1 MTATSTKAA
10 ASAAFPADDYALPE
24 RITAG
29 HASRG
34 PRVGDEVWD
43 LHEFLPRTQ
52 RERRVIFTDFTPG
65 LQRQTAQE
73 YLYWRMRL
81 RINGQRKPMK
91 PTWLPQEVRSLFR
104 TMEAL
109 AKVGAPRLQDV
120 QRHHLEAFLK
130 RSRPSG
136 PSAVHIMVNTL
147 KSLSAVGEHLSADR
161 LSLVPWPYRSAQ
173 QIAGLTPRR
182 ENGTPRIP
190 EEIMG
195 PFLAGAVFYLEKAGP
210 DILAAA
216 REIKRL
222 EAQIAAGPKEGRGGS
237 EAKIQ
242 DFIARR
248 RAAGRGIPALPIQ
261 LNKGRP
267 GAPVVD
273 GIVQWPNMQLIGL
286 LAGVRSTNRYTE
298 MVVEV
303 GRSIGFEV
311 GGVPTSRA
319 PWPASGRP
327 WRPEMSRHTLGL
339 EMGFLRT
346 ACWIIIAYL
355 SGMRDVE
362 VRELSR
368 DCAVV
373 ETATDGRLRYKIH
386 GRVYKDRRLSGDEEE
401 WVVLEIVHRAV
412 DMLLEINDDSTHLFG
427 FTARDGDLGL
437 MRAIPQR
444 LNSFRDHLNELF
456 STDQGP
462 YIPLPAT
469 DAVPGTEDLDEDT
482 DQASEARD
490 AADAT
495 PMPWAFDTRQ
505 FRRTLAWHI
514 AFQPFGMVAGTR
526 QYKHASFA
534 VFEGYAGTSASGFA
548 DEVAAD
554 KAVAMLDYVEDLYHD
569 WNDGGRSSGGA
580 ANRIEAE
587 FDRIRAELGDLPGT
601 VASPERVRTMLRHL
615 THTLHPG
622 VLNDCFHHAETAVCE
637 KRSPGLGRPLPML
650 NMCLTCPN
658 SRRSSVHL
666 PRLHQTREQALQEF
680 GDTTGLPPHQATAI
694 GEFVNTLDTL
704 INELA
709 ETGAAR

>member
-1 MTATSTKAA
+1 MTQTSTKAA
-10 ASAAFPADDYALPE
+10 TGAAFPADEYALPK
-24 RITAG
+24 RVTAG
-29 HASRG
+29 LSSRG
-34 PRVGDEVWD
+34 PRVGEEVWD
-43 LHEFLPRTQ
+43 LDEFLPRTQ
-52 RERRVIFTDFTPG
+52 RERRVIFTDFAPG

-81 RINGQRKPMK
+81 RIHGQRKPMK
-91 PTWLPQEVRSLFR
+91 PTWLPQEVRSVFR

-120 QRHHLEAFLK
+120 QRHHLDAFLK
-130 RSRPSG
+130 TSRPSG
-136 PSAVHIMVNTL
+136 PGAVRIMVHTL

-173 QIAGLTPRR
+173 QIAGLTKRS
-182 ENGTPRIP
+182 ENSTPRIP

-216 REIKRL
+216 REIKRR
-222 EAQIAAGPKEGRGGS
+222 EAQIAAGPKERSGS
-237 EAKIQ
+237 GKAKIQ
-242 DFIARR
+242 AFIARR
-248 RAAGRGIPALPIQ
+248 RAEGRGIPALPIQ
-261 LNKGRP
+261 QNEGRP

-286 LAGVRSTNRYTE
+286 LAGVRSTNHYTK
-298 MVVEV
+298 MVAEV
-303 GRSIGFEV
+303 GRSIGFEL

-319 PWPASGRP
+319 SWPASGRP

-346 ACWIIIAYL
+346 ALWIIVAYL
-355 SGMRDVE
+355 SDMRDVE
-362 VRELSR
+362 VRELGR

-373 ETATDGRLRYKIH
+373 ETAADGRLRYKIH
-386 GRVYKDRRLSGDEEE
+386 GRVYKDRQLSGDEEE

-412 DMLLEINDDSTHLFG
+412 QMLLEINDDPTHLFG

-437 MRAIPQR
+437 MRVIPQR
-444 LNSFRDHLNELF
+444 LNSFRFHLNELF
-456 STDQGP
+456 STDQSP
-462 YIPLPAT
+462 YIPLPAA
-469 DAVPGTEDLDEDT
+469 DAVPGTEDLGDT
-482 DQASEARD
+482 DDPSEARD
-490 AADAT
+490 EADST

-615 THTLHPG
+615 TRTLHPG
-622 VLNDCFHHAETAVCE
+622 VLNDCFYHSETAVCE

-650 NMCLTCPN
+650 NMCLSCPN

-666 PRLHQTREQALQEF
+666 PRLHQSREDARQEF
-680 GDTTGLPPHQATAI
+680 GDTAGLPPHQVTAI
-694 GEFVNTLDTL
+694 SEFVGTLDTL
-704 INELA
+704 IDELA
-709 ETGAAR
+709 ETGTAR